1 MHRLFLI
8 AGLLMGGALLVSS
21 AAAADWWSQSAYED
35 ELAFVVGVQT
45 RSMERDIEGG
55 DVKSGE
61 FESDEDYLRIGLG
74 FGGPGGGQMGLA
86 YLDAGQADVS
96 TTLRMDK
103 FAAREIETY
112 ELDTT
117 EYFAF
122 GLRVLGP
129 LGADADDTGEGWMLG
144 VALEFAFW
152 VSADVESVEWQGV
165 EATNV
170 DGEVSATEFQL
181 DLLGGYSFLE
191 GNIRPYAGVRLSGM
205 NMSVDELTYT
215 VPGNTFEVDGS
226 VSAEDMAGVVGGLE
240 VSLPNDRLALSV
252 EASVGDADTVV
263 AGLELRF

>member
-1 MHRLFLI
+1 MRRVFVI
-8 AGLLMGGALLVSS
+8 SVVLVGS
-21 AAAADWWSQSAYED
+21 AALASAASAEWWSQSAYED

-74 FGGPGGGQMGLA
+74 FGGPGGGQGGLV
-86 YLDAGQADVS
+86 YLDAGQADAS

-122 GLRVLGP
+122 GLRFLAPV
-129 LGADADDTGEGWMLG
+129 GAGAADTGEGWMLG

-181 DLLGGYSFLE
+181 DLLGGYSLLG

-205 NMSVDELTYT
+205 NMDVDELTYT
-215 VPGNTFEVDGS
+215 VPGNTFRVDGS
-226 VSAEDMAGVVGGLE
+226 TSADDMAGVVGGLE
-240 VSLPNDRLALSV
+240 VSLPNDRVALSV
-252 EASVGDADTVV
+252 EASAGDADTIV
-263 AGLELRF
+263 GGIELRF